1 MISPAISESPITRKR
16 EGPGG
21 REEERGNPRDI
32 IIVSY
37 PRHKLAV
44 KYRETIRMLA
54 SVLYAFQQEAL
65 GTSSEDIPRQRSNNA
80 AISFSTEEAYRT
92 MDRIGAWFQAKYK
105 RLVPFSNER
114 AYSSCRF
121 TKSRVSRFLSRN
133 HRSESTS
140 RASLVFLRIPISLV
154 LPFASFPFRTVIL
167 V

>member
-1 MISPAISESPITRKR
+1 MISPVISESSDYTKTRGAR
-16 EGPGG
+16 G

-65 GTSSEDIPRQRSNNA
+65 GTSSEDIPDNGQIMPRSRSPRKKL
-80 AISFSTEEAYRT
+80 IER
-92 MDRIGAWFQAKYK
+92 RIESAHDFHAKYK

-140 RASLVFLRIPISLV
+140 RASLVFLRVPISLRPSLRV
-154 LPFASFPFRTVIL
+154 FSI
-167 V
+167 

>member
-1 MISPAISESPITRKR
+1 MATFFFANGKNVRMYFYSNSTVILRVSTKYSARQKYSIILSLEYMISPAISESPITRKR
-16 EGPGG
+16 EGRGEEGG
-21 REEERGNPRDI
+21 GEERGNPRDI

-92 MDRIGAWFQAKYK
+92 TDRIGA
-105 RLVPFSNER
+105 
-114 AYSSCRF
+114 
-121 TKSRVSRFLSRN
+121 
-133 HRSESTS
+133 
-140 RASLVFLRIPISLV
+140 
-154 LPFASFPFRTVIL
+154 
-167 V
+167 